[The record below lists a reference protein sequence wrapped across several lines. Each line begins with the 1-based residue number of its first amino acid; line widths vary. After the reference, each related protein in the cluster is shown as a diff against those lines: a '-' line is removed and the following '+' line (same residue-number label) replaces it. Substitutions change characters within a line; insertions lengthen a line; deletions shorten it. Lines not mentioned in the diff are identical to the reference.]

1 MDKLK
6 KLFTL
11 VKTNWKTIIL
21 VVWMSFITYVII
33 YDSLYP
39 TASYRISRAL
49 DDTEMNISE
58 GVYSSSHEV
67 MMHINRF
74 DRQINSKM
82 DAIES
87 EVNNIKSD
95 VSSIKNQITSKYG
108 FDSLRSIIEN
118 IDRKIK

>member
-1 MDKLK
+1 MIMK
-6 KLFTL
+6 KIFTL

-33 YDSLYP
+33 HDSLYP
-39 TASYRISRAL
+39 PAYRPISAGLRDMEL
-49 DDTEMNISE
+49 YINDQVF
-58 GVYSSSHEV
+58 GSSHEV
-67 MMHINRF
+67 MMHINQF

>member
-1 MDKLK
+1 
-6 KLFTL
+6 
-11 VKTNWKTIIL
+11 
-21 VVWMSFITYVII
+21 
-33 YDSLYP
+33 
-39 TASYRISRAL
+39 
-49 DDTEMNISE
+49 
-58 GVYSSSHEV
+58 
-67 MMHINRF
+67 MHINQF